1 MQKTLLFLAAAA
13 GLSGCQVTGER
24 GSLYQNVLGGFGP
37 KTQHIQLNP
46 ELNSFSL
53 TVPLSAYNELDLNKG
68 LISNAPFFDQLKQDR
83 YWSVHHIYDAQ
94 FRRLAQD
101 RVKIKVC
108 NTVSADHRRSAND
121 SNSCADIQMRVTYDK
136 LSDGVR
142 LTFKP
147 ITADI
152 STEDFG
158 FFIKNAAPELF
169 NNAEQLN
176 TATLIK
182 TFGYEDALTVSSK
195 RTISSLRNVLVKNG
209 YTITTQD
216 ISNEK
221 IYLSLFELKSAD
233 AKVFSILNC
242 RTAAAKNGSSTSC
255 KYALFSPYAISDY
268 RIYSKE
274 ITRKINQLFN

>member
-68 LISNAPFFDQLKQDR
+68 LISNAPFFNQLKQDR

-108 NTVSADHRRSAND
+108 NTV
-121 SNSCADIQMRVTYDK
+121 
-136 LSDGVR
+136 
-142 LTFKP
+142 
-147 ITADI
+147 
-152 STEDFG
+152 
-158 FFIKNAAPELF
+158 
-169 NNAEQLN
+169 NAEQLN

-182 TFGYEDALTVSSK
+182 TFGYEDALTISSK

-216 ISNEK
+216 IANEK
-221 IYLSLFELKSAD
+221 IYLSSFELKSAD

-242 RTAAAKNGSSTSC
+242 RTVAAKNGSSTSC

-268 RIYSKE
+268 RIYNKE